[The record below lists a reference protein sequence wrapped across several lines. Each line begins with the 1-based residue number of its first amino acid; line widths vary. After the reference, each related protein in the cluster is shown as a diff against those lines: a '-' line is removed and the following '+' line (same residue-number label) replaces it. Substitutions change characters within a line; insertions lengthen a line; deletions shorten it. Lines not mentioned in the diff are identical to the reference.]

1 MFLNIIQCN
10 GLLRGSEREREDE
23 REESER
29 DSESED
35 RKEGYKTE
43 KWEGMAQYPWRT
55 GVE

>member
-23 REESER
+23 REESES

-43 KWEGMAQYPWRT
+43 KWEGTAQYPWRT